1 MPSFP
6 ARLLSVAALQMIVN
20 IHDGFLRVT
29 YAPGTGM
36 IFCCVLLPLLALLT
50 GLLALAAPLWQFC
63 RLN

>member
-6 ARLLSVAALQMIVN
+6 ARLLGVAALQMIVN
-20 IHDGFLRVT
+20 IHDGILRVT
-29 YAPGTGM
+29 YALGTGTM
-36 IFCCVLLPLLALLT
+36 FCCVLLPLPALLR

>member
-6 ARLLSVAALQMIVN
+6 ARLLSVAALQMIVK
-20 IHDGFLRVT
+20 FMRVLRVT
-29 YAPGTGM
+29 YALGRQM
-36 IFCCVLLPLLALLT
+36 FCCVLLPLLALLT